1 MKLEWMEKYLNEAEQ
16 LIYDNRVNDA
26 IALLQNL
33 LYDEPGY
40 GYLHNHLGWAYMY
53 YTADVTQAE
62 LHLKMAIKFD
72 GQYPAP
78 FIHMGNL
85 MIRCNRYAE
94 AIDYLKQGMEKPSA
108 SRVVFLEA
116 MGQAWELSGD
126 FGQAIKA
133 YREAM
138 MAALTDHEVTNMT
151 NHVARC
157 RKKKWASFWKVLN

>member
-1 MKLEWMEKYLNEAEQ
+1 VA
-16 LIYDNRVNDA
+16 
-26 IALLQNL
+26 
-33 LYDEPGY
+33 
-40 GYLHNHLGWAYMY
+40 
-53 YTADVTQAE
+53 QAE

-94 AIDYLKQGMEKPSA
+94 AIDYLKQGVQKPSA
-108 SRVVFLEA
+108 SRVAFLEA

-126 FGQAIKA
+126 FGQAINS

-138 MAALTDHEVTNMT
+138 MASLTDHEVTSMT

-157 RKKKWASFWKVLN
+157 RKKRWASFWKVLN